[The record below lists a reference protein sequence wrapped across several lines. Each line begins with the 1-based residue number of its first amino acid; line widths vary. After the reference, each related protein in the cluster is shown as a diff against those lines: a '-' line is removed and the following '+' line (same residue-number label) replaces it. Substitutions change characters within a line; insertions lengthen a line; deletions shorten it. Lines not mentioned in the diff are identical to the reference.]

1 MSSIWN
7 ENFVLNIP
15 QIDEQHKKFFELF
28 EKVSEGDEQKEPEE
42 LNKLLIELENYLEY
56 HFKEE
61 EQFMKDIGY
70 NDYEN
75 HKKQHEFF
83 LKRIEEMRQEYD
95 YKNPWLFDKIRTF
108 IKKWFVSHILHKDF
122 EYKDIMSGGPNQ
134 DS

>member
-42 LNKLLIELENYLEY
+42 LNKLLIELEDYLEY

-70 NDYEN
+70 NDYKN

-108 IKKWFVSHILHKDF
+108 IK
-122 EYKDIMSGGPNQ
+122 
-134 DS
+134 

>member
-83 LKRIEEMRQEYD
+83 LKRIEEMRQEFD

-108 IKKWFVSHILHKDF
+108 IKKWFISHILHKDF

>member
-1 MSSIWN
+1 MASIWN

-15 QIDEQHKKFFELF
+15 EIDEQNKKFFELF
-28 EKVSEGDEQKEPEE
+28 EKVSEGDEPKEPEE
-42 LNKLLIELENYLEY
+42 LNKLLIELEDYLEY

-95 YKNPWLFDKIRTF
+95 YKNPWLFDKIRSF

-122 EYKDIMSGGPNQ
+122 EYKEVLSGGSNQ